1 MATPTSQEPSQL
13 SPEQMQL
20 YETIRHFLY
29 TRKRDVRM
37 PAVAKTVLEVSI
49 QKHMAKYELEFLD
62 NDERLHVALPLKVC
76 GEDSYEV
83 YLSLKE
89 MRDAVEK
96 ANLSTFFHSDETQL
110 SRKMIQMTQVRIPQ
124 LQNLNATTGKEGERI
139 KAEQRQLEIHE
150 KAIA

>member
-37 PAVAKTVLEVSI
+37 PAVAKTVSEVSI
-49 QKHMAKYELEFLD
+49 QKHMAKYEVEFLD
-62 NDERLHVALPLKVC
+62 NDERLHVALPLK
-76 GEDSYEV
+76 
-83 YLSLKE
+83 LSLKE

-110 SRKMIQMTQVRIPQ
+110 SRKMIQMTQVRISQ

-139 KAEQRQLEIHE
+139 KAEQRRLEIHE
-150 KAIA
+150 KAIAR